1 MKHDTENT
9 YNLKNLKNSNKN
21 AVLTDKSG
29 LYVSFSLNL
38 FKIFE
43 LEIFYANIR
52 V

>member
-1 MKHDTENT
+1 MKHGKKNT
-9 YNLKNLKNSNKN
+9 DNIENLKNSNKN
-21 AVLTDKSG
+21 AVLNEKHG
-29 LYVSFSLNL
+29 LLSSFSLNL